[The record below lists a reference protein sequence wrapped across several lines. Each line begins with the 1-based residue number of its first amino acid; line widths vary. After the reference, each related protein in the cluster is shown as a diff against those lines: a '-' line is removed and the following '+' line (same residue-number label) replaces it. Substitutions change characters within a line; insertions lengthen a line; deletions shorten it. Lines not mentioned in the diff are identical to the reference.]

1 MDSKKRMWIIAGP
14 PGAGKT
20 SLTQRLF
27 PSWIGTSR
35 YIDAD
40 DTQGFGDASDL
51 PDGIH
56 KRVVAVSKRLEVA
69 ELGQHSFVVES
80 RLVSRKPL
88 SATLRLRR
96 RGWGVTMIYLALPKI
111 DLCRARVRSR
121 ILKDGDDVSSEIME
135 RSFTTSMENLPQYV
149 DAADKWLIMDSS
161 GVRKTQIARGSYA
174 AAVTN
179 QADVLRG
186 LLPDYPFLPAS
197 KSVLADTWVDAIETE
212 FLQLSRL
219 QVTLDRL
226 MNIAE
231 NIEIQ
236 RDT

>member
-1 MDSKKRMWIIAGP
+1 MNTEKRMWIIAGP

-35 YIDAD
+35 HIDAD
-40 DTQGFGDASDL
+40 DTQGFDDADDL
-51 PDGIH
+51 PPGLH
-56 KRVVAVSKRLEVA
+56 KRVVAVSKRLDVA
-69 ELGQHSFVVES
+69 ELGQRSFIVES

-111 DLCRARVRSR
+111 DLCRARVRAR
-121 ILKDGDDVSSEIME
+121 ILKGGDDVSSEIME
-135 RSFTTSMENLPQYV
+135 RSFAASMENLSRYV

-161 GVRKTQIARGSYA
+161 GARKTRIARGSYA

-186 LLPDYPFLPAS
+186 LLPNYPFLPVS
-197 KSVLADTWVDAIETE
+197 KTVLADTWADAIETE
-212 FLQLSRL
+212 FSQLARL
-219 QVTLDRL
+219 QTTLDHL
-226 MNIAE
+226 MSIAE
-231 NIEIQ
+231 NIETG
-236 RDT
+236 RGT

>member
-1 MDSKKRMWIIAGP
+1 MWIIAGP

-27 PSWIGTSR
+27 PSWLGTSR
-35 YIDAD
+35 HIDAD
-40 DTQGFGDASDL
+40 DTQGFGDADDL
-51 PDGIH
+51 PEGIH
-56 KRVVAVSKRLEVA
+56 KRVVPVSKRLEVA
-69 ELGQHSFVVES
+69 ELGQRSFVVES

-111 DLCRARVRSR
+111 ELCRARVQAR
-121 ILKDGDDVSSEIME
+121 ILKGGDDVSSEIME
-135 RSFTTSMENLPQYV
+135 RSFTASMENLARYV

-161 GVRKTQIARGSYA
+161 GARKTRIARGSYA
-174 AAVTN
+174 AAITN

-186 LLPDYPFLPAS
+186 LLPDYPFLPIS
-197 KSVLADTWVDAIETE
+197 KAVLSDTWADAIETE
-212 FLQLSRL
+212 FSQLGRL
-219 QVTLDRL
+219 QTTLDRL

-231 NIEIQ
+231 NIETQ
-236 RDT
+236 RNT